1 MPYKQAAEHTRRL
14 HSQGTRPGPV
24 NLRRAGELVPAGRVH
39 AFDADTQ
46 EVVCG
51 INAAGLHVFNQEWT
65 SALAWTGVWPASRRP
80 AMEGRSMC
88 KPLPGPTRP

>member
-1 MPYKQAAEHTRRL
+1 VPYKQAAERTRRL
-14 HSQGTRPGPV
+14 QSQGTRPGPA

-51 INAAGLHVFNQEWT
+51 IDAAGLHVFNQDWT
-65 SALAWTGVWPASRRP
+65 SGMALDRCPACLEATGYGRP
-80 AMEGRSMC
+80 
-88 KPLPGPTRP
+88 LDV